1 MNREEQAIRQM
12 AHEVV
17 KQCAVTDM
25 HTHLYAENFGSL
37 LLWGIDELLTYHYLV
52 AEMFRHSAVP
62 EETFW
67 GWSKEQQAKHVFQ
80 TLFVDCSPVSEAAI
94 AVVGICQRLGMPIGS
109 RSIEALREAWSKV
122 SLSEHIDHI
131 FSLANIKQVVMT
143 NDPFDP
149 LERPVWEGGGVRDSR
164 FLAALRI
171 DSLLLDW
178 ESACP
183 KLQAE
188 GLAVTAEWG
197 GPDGEHNIREAR
209 RFLKEWA
216 VRMKA
221 VYIAASLPGT
231 FRYPDDGWSSRMLDE
246 AVIPVCRELNLP
258 LALMVGV
265 KRQVNPVLRLAGDR
279 GERTD
284 IGILERLL
292 VRHPSQRFMVTLLAR
307 ENQHELAVLA
317 RKFRNLLPF
326 GCWWFLHTE
335 SMIAEMT
342 RMRTELLGTA
352 FVPQHSDCRVLEQL
366 ITKWDYSR
374 HTIAEV
380 LAHQYIRLARAGWTV
395 SREEMERDADE
406 WFNRQFRTFAGIA
419 PDREEGQGG

>member
-1 MNREEQAIRQM
+1 MNQEEQAIRQM

-37 LLWGIDELLTYHYLV
+37 LLWGIDELLTYHYLI
-52 AEMFRHSAVP
+52 AEMFRHSDVP

-67 GWSKEQQAKHVFQ
+67 GWNKERQANHVFQ
-80 TLFVDCSPVSEAAI
+80 TLFVERTPVSEAAI
-94 AVVGICQRLGMPIGS
+94 AVVGICQRLGMPIAS
-109 RSIEALREAWSKV
+109 RSIEALREAWATV
-122 SLSEHIDHI
+122 SLSEPIDHI
-131 FSLANIKQVVMT
+131 FRLANVKQVAMT

-149 LERPVWEGGGVRDSR
+149 LERAVWHSGGVRDSR

-188 GLAVTAEWG
+188 GFAVAA
-197 GPDGEHNIREAR
+197 D
-209 RFLKEWA
+209 WA

-231 FRYPDDGWSSRMLDE
+231 FRYPDHGWSSRMLDE
-246 AVIPVCRELNLP
+246 AVIPVCQELNLP
-258 LALMVGV
+258 LALMIGV
-265 KRQVNPVLRLAGDR
+265 KRQVNPALRLAGDC

-284 IGILERLL
+284 IGMLERLL
-292 VRHPSQRFMVTLLAR
+292 VRHPSQRFMATLLAR

-342 RMRTELLGTA
+342 RMRTELLGTS
-352 FVPQHSDCRVLEQL
+352 FIPQHSDCRVLEQL

-374 HTIAEV
+374 RTIADV

-395 SREEMERDADE
+395 TREEMERDADE
-406 WFNRQFRTFAGIA
+406 WFNRQFRTFAGSS
-419 PDREEGQGG
+419 G